1 MIGRSDA
8 DDETFR
14 THQTVWV
21 PLDRLTRHTQYL
33 HLSLIHG
40 QNGKRALNEHS
51 FSRQLLPKSAHRQRG
66 KIGQEL
72 LMT

>member
-1 MIGRSDA
+1 MIGRSDADDETLLNMIGGSDADDETLLNMIGRSDA

-21 PLDRLTRHTQYL
+21 PLDRLTRHTQHL

-40 QNGKRALNEHS
+40 Q
-51 FSRQLLPKSAHRQRG
+51 
-66 KIGQEL
+66 
-72 LMT
+72 